1 MKKTIIVSIAVFS
14 GIICGILL
22 IAAIFYYSEIA
33 SEASCLEQKNA
44 SSCLAAALTKMIEGD
59 YADAYKFVDEGC
71 LWGDAELCNTSGVVL
86 SEGLNGY
93 FDSLFAYALFDNACD
108 LGDQKSCSDRKLLTI
123 EKDDI
128 QNLIENCKNNN
139 NPVFCRKAEEHFFYS
154 KEDHERKKAL
164 EFLKPACNQ
173 LKDFS
178 CAMLSIMFSED
189 GNQIDAEKS
198 LAQLQESVPFSTS
211 ETFLEIK
218 AVFMLGNEEKTE
230 KLIIEKTNEKPQL
243 VIMILKDPVLK
254 RSAENKH
261 LHEHYLSLLRALKQ
275 KSESYLISAGGVK

>member
-1 MKKTIIVSIAVFS
+1 MKKIIIFSAVLFGTLS
-14 GIICGILL
+14 GILL
-22 IAAIFYYSEIA
+22 IAGFFYYSEIA

-44 SSCLAAALTKMIEGD
+44 SSCLAVALTKMIKGD
-59 YADAYKFVDEGC
+59 YVDAYKYVDEGC
-71 LWGDAELCNTSGVVL
+71 VSGDAELCNTSGVAL
-86 SEGLNGY
+86 STGLNGY
-93 FDSLFAYALFDNACD
+93 NDSLFAYAIFDYACE

-139 NPVFCRKAEEHFFYS
+139 NPVFCRKAGEHFFYS
-154 KEDHERKKAL
+154 KEDAERKKAL

-178 CAMLSIMFSED
+178 CAMLSIMFSENED
-189 GNQIDAEKS
+189 QINATQVYDLFITKEF
-198 LAQLQESVPFSTS
+198 PFSNH
-211 ETFLEIK
+211 ETFLQIK
-218 AVFMLGNEEKTE
+218 AAFMLKNEEKTE

-243 VIMILKDPVLK
+243 VIIILKDPVLK
-254 RSAENKH
+254 TTAENKH

-275 KSESYLISAGGVK
+275 KNESYLISAGGVK